1 MPTARPTL
9 DAAPREVTG
18 KKVAHLRRAG
28 RLPAVIYGHGVSSE
42 SVSLDTHE
50 FETLRRKVGA
60 NALID
65 VTVDGK
71 KPRPA
76 LVHGVQVDVLKRRPL
91 HVDLFLVRMTEEL
104 TIDVRLVVT
113 GTSEAVEKLNGT
125 LTHLDHLRVRALPDH
140 LPQQI
145 ELPIDSLVDFDS
157 SVHVRDLTIPSDAT
171 LLTDPDEVAAKV
183 LAPRIEIEEV
193 APAAEE
199 EEGEGEEA
207 AEGAAEAGEGAPV
220 AAGESPEG

>member
-9 DAAPREVTG
+9 DAAPREITG

-28 RLPAVIYGHGVSSE
+28 RLPAVIYGHGVTSE
-42 SVSLDTHE
+42 SVSLDAHE
-50 FETLRRKVGA
+50 FDVLRRKVGA

-104 TIDVRLVVT
+104 TIEVPLVVT
-113 GTSEAVEKLNGT
+113 GSSEAVEKLNGT
-125 LTHLDHLRVRALPDH
+125 LSHLDHVRVRALPDH

-145 ELPIDSLVDFDS
+145 ELPIDSLIDFDS
-157 SVHVRDLTIPSDAT
+157 SIRVRELTIPDDAT

-199 EEGEGEEA
+199 EGAEGEEG
-207 AEGAAEAGEGAPV
+207 AEAGAEAGEGAPT
-220 AAGESPEG
+220 AAAESPES